1 MSESE
6 NYLLKENDIVFART
20 GASVGKSYI
29 YNKQDGIVYF
39 AGFLIRAHIKQ
50 EYDSLFIF
58 QNTLTESYNKYIQL
72 TSQRSG
78 QPGVNAEEYKEYSV
92 MCPSSLDEQ
101 QKIGQFFSKYDSLI
115 SAQQKEIDKL
125 KDIKKS
131 LLQKMFV

>member
-1 MSESE
+1 MNKFS
-6 NYLLKENDIVFART
+6 KIT
-20 GASVGKSYI
+20 G
-29 YNKQDGIVYF
+29 
-39 AGFLIRAHIKQ
+39 LIAFWTRVIAFFTTI
-50 EYDSLFIF
+50 LVIIF
-58 QNTLTESYNKYIQL
+58 QNTLSEPYNKYIQI

-92 MCPSSLDEQ
+92 MCPPTLAEQ